1 MKSKFKGNGKN
12 RILAV
17 IASAVMF
24 CLVVLL
30 VIVTRK
36 TDAVADTVIING
48 KEYSNEDGKRMQI
61 LEILPDESFD
71 ELGWMIGNDQ
81 GTYSWNLIQKMSKN
95 YSKYS
100 SDGKWST
107 FLSEYMD
114 YYINYMNA
122 ILKST
127 NYRMGYKYGNTIY
140 QDDNSMISALGNAS
154 DLSGVSLIACYYD
167 SQNDTYK
174 QLREGNTDVRDIFSY
189 MVFGNASM
197 EGKVELVVK
206 SANDVTKEDVE
217 SAGLVYISG
226 QVHDTTLQN
235 YYVKYY
241 AKEYNKEFK
250 VHTKANDK
258 STIWK
263 FGTDSTCVDLKADVA
278 LDLYI
283 KNCTEAKPIIYN
295 STDKGIDEN
304 GRYTNISRI
313 CNMICSIERNQ
324 FIESFAT
331 DKDVNVDGYVYKG
344 MHGGIKLENENGCQ
358 TFNIYV
364 NGNKNTSWVD
374 TLSYNDEYKKLI
386 EYTSPVGTYPLYT
399 NQQSRLDKYS
409 YEFNSNNM
417 MTSTMFSADLTNDI
431 KDTTTVN
438 EKEYS
443 IGNTTKEALTL
454 TKDNDKSSS
463 KLNSVKAIE
472 YIIGA
477 YKRTPSDSI
486 NVLEIE
492 PIGVYGYDTDSA
504 KNSIKT
510 WFGLKEDSAID
521 VNVKS
526 VSVNAFISL
535 NEDILAKY
543 DLVIIGNSGSLVT
556 NNDVFGSHMYNKDR
570 SFTITKKK
578 KTVTYDLNANDLTQ
592 KAYDKLFEFAKKGM
606 PIALEK
612 NIYYGNTSV
621 VDKGTNM
628 YKMKKTQLASQI
640 ADSGC
645 PNIVSV
651 DNYIASDVLNY
662 IYKPTSTIS
671 PAMTEY
677 DGTQASLNSR
687 DKLKSLNFS
696 GTVTVPESSHN
707 YSVKIYIDR
716 NCDSMFS
723 EDHTSDDTE
732 LFYCNDD
739 GSGKEWSSSSF
750 SVNISLPSGL
760 TGYVGWKAEV
770 TDTVTGIRTYT
781 SGAFALKSE
790 QPKTIK
796 VLQIKHDSAHE
807 NLNIMPGSTF
817 AKAFDKIT
825 DITGFTLD
833 VKQMTKSEFS
843 KEIGKNSKLLDDYSM
858 IVMGFSDN
866 YGNDNKLNDA
876 AIDAIK
882 AYIKDGKSVLMT
894 HDSMSYRK
902 NGNGDDEAGSF
913 SNLNKATQILKPL
926 IGMKKDYSLTDTL
939 AYKLASASPFA
950 GVNGDGNT
958 KTTQKL
964 SKLNTGEIT
973 SYPYAIDSEINVAE
987 THAQYFALDMDAQVN
1002 GSEPVVWYTL
1012 DGGADNYFTLS
1023 GQDAV
1028 NNYYIYSAGNVTY
1041 TSAGHSDMDEKG
1053 TLAEMELFV
1062 NTFVRAILAGNSAP
1076 QVTYTDAVLDDTVK
1090 EYSSY
1095 IKYNYTKFADRK
1107 LNFNF
1112 TISDA
1117 DLIDGRGI
1125 INEAFM
1131 YVYNE
1136 EARGD
1141 SDAKDGK
1148 FDASKD
1154 KRLGYISVDSS
1165 GEAVLTAMPSSTAS
1179 KPRSSVE
1186 YTVDNFW
1193 ELLGAED
1200 AALRQ
1205 KLADGT
1211 LKIGIQ
1217 ATDSHN
1223 GVGYAILNLQVK
1235 DLFNMD

>member
-30 VIVTRK
+30 IIVTRK
-36 TDAVADTVIING
+36 TDAAADTVIING

-81 GTYSWNLIQKMSKN
+81 GSYNWNLIQKMSKN

-100 SDGKWST
+100 SDGKWTT
-107 FLSEYMD
+107 FLSEYMG
-114 YYINYMNA
+114 YYVQYMEK
-122 ILKST
+122 ILEST
-127 NYRMGYKYGNTIY
+127 NYRMCYKYGNTIY
-140 QDDNSMISALGNAS
+140 KDDTSMIAALGNAS

-167 SQNDTYK
+167 SQTKTYR
-174 QLREGNTDVRDIFSY
+174 QLREGSTDVRDIFSY

-226 QVHDTTLQN
+226 QVHDTTLQK

-250 VHTKANDK
+250 VHTKANEQ

-283 KNCTEAKPIIYN
+283 KNCTEAKPVIYN
-295 STDKGIDEN
+295 STDKGTDEN
-304 GRYTNISRI
+304 GRYTNISRM
-313 CNMICSIERNQ
+313 CNVMCSIDRDQ

-331 DKDVNVDGYVYKG
+331 DKDMNVDGYVYKG
-344 MHGGIKLENENGCQ
+344 MHGGIKLEDENGCQ

-364 NGNKNTSWVD
+364 NGVKNTSWVD
-374 TLSYNDEYKKLI
+374 TFTYNTEYKKLI
-386 EYTSPVGTYPLYT
+386 GYTATAGYPLYN
-399 NQQSRLDKYS
+399 NQQSKLDKFS

-417 MTSTMFSADLTNDI
+417 MTSTMFSADLTTEL
-431 KDTTTVN
+431 KDKATSWN
-438 EKEYS
+438 GEEYAT
-443 IGNTTKEALTL
+443 GNTIQEALRL

-463 KLNSVKAIE
+463 SLNSVKAIE

-492 PIGVYGYDTDSA
+492 PIGMYGYNTDDG
-504 KNSIKT
+504 KNVIKT
-510 WFGLKEDSAID
+510 WFGLKKDSSIN
-521 VNVKS
+521 VNVTS
-526 VSVNAFISL
+526 VSVNAFISF
-535 NEDILAKY
+535 NEDVLAKY
-543 DLVIIGNSGSLVT
+543 DLIVIGTRGST
-556 NNDVFGSHMYNKDR
+556 QTIDDVFGSHMYNTDR
-570 SFTITKKK
+570 SFTVTKKK

-612 NIYYGNTSV
+612 NVYYGNKSV
-621 VDKGTNM
+621 IDSDTNM
-628 YKMKKTQLASQI
+628 YKMKKTQLASQLV
-640 ADSGC
+640 DTGYS
-645 PNIVSV
+645 NIVSV
-651 DNYIASDVLNY
+651 DNDIASDVLNY

-687 DKLKSLNFS
+687 DNLKNLNFS

-739 GSGKEWSSSSF
+739 GSGVEWSSSSF

-781 SGAFALKSE
+781 SGAFALESE
-790 QPKTIK
+790 QPRTIK

-817 AKAFDKIT
+817 AKTFDKIT

-843 KEIGKNSKLLDDYSM
+843 DAIGKNSKLLDDYSM
-858 IVMGFSDN
+858 IVMGFADN
-866 YGNDNKLNDA
+866 YGNDNNLSNE

-882 AYIKDGKSVLMT
+882 DYINDGKSVLMT

-902 NGNGDDEAGSF
+902 DGTGSDEAGSF

-926 IGMKKDYSLTDTL
+926 IGMKNGYSLTDTL
-939 AYKLASASPFA
+939 AYKLAPASPFA
-950 GVNGDGNT
+950 GVSDNGKT

-973 SYPYAIDSEINVAE
+973 SYPYAIDSEISVAE
-987 THAQYFALDMDAQVN
+987 THAQYFALDMESQIN

-1012 DGGADNYFTLS
+1012 DGGDDNYFTLS

-1053 TLAEMELFV
+1053 TQAEMELFV

-1112 TISDA
+1112 MISDA

-1179 KPRSSVE
+1179 KPRSGVE

-1193 ELLGAED
+1193 ELLGADD